1 MDQETNSKDISN
13 IMDGII
19 NTHTTMTTN
28 TSTTVPTDEQVVEPI
43 KVKKKRGRKPKDK
56 SAASDVNKEKKVPKK
71 RGRKPKDTYVV
82 LNNNYTLPVKSF
94 VENIILHLPINNLET
109 EKSDN
114 EIFPLQNESEQ
125 NSYKIET
132 GNLMDGSNLITDT
145 SDPIP
150 YDPYNDMNM
159 DISDSCIENICW
171 WDDQQFKN
179 NRWGIPSKF
188 VNDSFHIYGCF
199 CSPNCAAAYL
209 FNMYKDTDDIWNKYS
224 LLNFMYN
231 SIYGTNISV
240 KLAPSK
246 LILKK
251 YGGDLSIK
259 EYRSSFN
266 NKHNNYYINIP
277 STIIYNINVENI
289 NNNSSEDNTDNSELR
304 LYRRG
309 PIIDY
314 KQTLDSSMNLNIS

>member
-1 MDQETNSKDISN
+1 MDQEANKNDISN
-13 IMDGII
+13 ILEG
-19 NTHTTMTTN
+19 TTTIAAD
-28 TSTTVPTDEQVVEPI
+28 STVDQTVEPI

-56 SAASDVNKEKKVPKK
+56 SATSAAGNKEKKVPKK
-71 RGRKPKDTYVV
+71 RGRKPKDAYVV
-82 LNNNYTLPVKSF
+82 LNNNYTLPAKPF
-94 VENIILHLPINNLET
+94 VENIILHLPIKNMEAD
-109 EKSDN
+109 KSGN
-114 EIFPLQNESEQ
+114 EMFPLKNESEQ
-125 NSYKIET
+125 NDS
-132 GNLMDGSNLITDT
+132 LMDKGSLINSSLITDNVT
-145 SDPIP
+145 SEPTP
-150 YDPYNDMNM
+150 YNPYNDLNM
-159 DISDSCIENICW
+159 DVSDSCIENVCW
-171 WDDQQFKN
+171 WDDQGFKN
-179 NRWGIPSKF
+179 NRWGIPTKF

-199 CSPNCAAAYL
+199 CSANCAAAYL

-231 SIYGTNISV
+231 SIYGTNISI

-266 NKHNNYYINIP
+266 NKQNNYYINIP
-277 STIIYNINVENI
+277 STIVYNINVENI
-289 NNNSSEDNTDNSELR
+289 NNNNSGDNTENTELR
-304 LYRRG
+304 LFRRG

>member
-1 MDQETNSKDISN
+1 MDQETNKNDISN
-13 IMDGII
+13 IMEG
-19 NTHTTMTTN
+19 TTVATN
-28 TSTTVPTDEQVVEPI
+28 TNVPTEPVI
-43 KVKKKRGRKPKDK
+43 EPVKVKKKRGRKPKDK
-56 SAASDVNKEKKVPKK
+56 SGASGNAAGNKEKKVPKK
-71 RGRKPKDTYVV
+71 RGRKPKDSYVV
-82 LNNNYTLPVKSF
+82 LNNNYTLPAKPF
-94 VENIILHLPINNLET
+94 VENIILHLPIKNLEAD
-109 EKSDN
+109 KSGN
-114 EIFPLQNESEQ
+114 PLNNDYEQ
-125 NSYKIET
+125 YT
-132 GNLMDGSNLITDT
+132 GNTT
-145 SDPIP
+145 SEPTP
-150 YDPYNDMNM
+150 YDPYNDINM
-159 DISDSCIENICW
+159 DVSDSCIENVCW
-171 WDDQQFKN
+171 WDDQEFKN
-179 NRWGIPSKF
+179 NRWGIPTKF

-259 EYRSSFN
+259 EYRSTFN

-277 STIIYNINVENI
+277 STIVYNINVENI
-289 NNNSSEDNTDNSELR
+289 NNNSGSGDNTDNTELR
-304 LYRRG
+304 LFRRG